1 MANDAS
7 VGSGSINDQ
16 AYSSQTPASAQVAP
30 SAASAL
36 NLKGMSIPDEMR
48 NPTVKQLNQEHPEYT
63 DKKDTWI
70 KMSMLYE
77 GGSVIKKNCTQFL
90 IRRPRELQEVY
101 QARVDRFTYHNIL
114 GTCFGWYR
122 AAMFKN
128 PPNVRMVTVGKDE
141 QPDGSDLAKD
151 IDAWYIA
158 FRKNCDR
165 KKTTLVDLMREV
177 WTSLALYRT
186 SYVLLDLPAA
196 PDAKNRADQRK
207 AGVLD
212 SSGKPS
218 PYAVTYSPVSVIN
231 WDVDTYGNLTW
242 AVIAYQ
248 DQARGFVQT
257 SKIVDTWLYFDREK
271 FIRYE
276 RERKPGE
283 TDISKLDENDRAT
296 ITAAGPHAL
305 SKQNAVPLL
314 KFEVPDGLWLTNR
327 AYLPVMDH
335 LNQDNSLGW
344 ALYISNLAMPV
355 VTSDTDIKPQ
365 LSEAGFIQLPTGATY
380 AWSEPEGKSFAIS
393 AQRVGDLRQEI
404 FRAMYLSY
412 QGKSSSATADG
423 ASGVSKEMDM
433 MPAQDVMNEYGDVVI
448 ASMQRLLDMVAQAR
462 GDVSVRADVRGLKF
476 GKTATIEQVQLAEA
490 VLAIGTGSE
499 TFEKEVKK
507 QLASDYLPDAN
518 PETLEK
524 ISDEIDAAPTDEE
537 KAQQDAK
544 TKQMQYS
551 ASLAK
556 TVSAFNAPPQP
567 PLPAGAPPQKKAKKG
582 AAALTD

>member
-1 MANDAS
+1 MNDGA
-7 VGSGSINDQ
+7 VGSGGANDPS
-16 AYSSQTPASAQVAP
+16 YGGTNPPASASIAP
-30 SAASAL
+30 SATSAL
-36 NLKGMSIPDEMR
+36 NLKGMTIPDDMR
-48 NPTVKQLNQEHPEYT
+48 NPTVKQLNQEHPDYT
-63 DKKDTWI
+63 DKKDVWI

-77 GGSVIKKNCTQFL
+77 GGYVISKNCTQFL
-90 IRRPRELQEVY
+90 MRRPRELQEVY

-114 GTCFGWYR
+114 GLCFGWYR

-128 PPNVRMVTVGKDE
+128 PPVVRMVTVGKDE
-141 QPDGSDLAKD
+141 QPDGKDFPAD

-158 FRKNCDR
+158 FRKDCDK
-165 KKTTLVDLMREV
+165 KKTTMVDLMREV
-177 WTSLALYRT
+177 WTSLALYRV
-186 SYVLLDLPAA
+186 SYVLLDLPTA
-196 PDAKNRADQRK
+196 PDAKTQFDQRK
-207 AGVLD
+207 AGVLGSD
-212 SSGKPS
+212 GKPN
-218 PYAVTYSPVSVIN
+218 PYLVTYSPVSVIN
-231 WDVDTYGNLTW
+231 WDTDAYGNLNW

-248 DQARGFVQT
+248 DRNRGFVKT
-257 SKIVDTWLYFDREK
+257 DKIVDTWLYFDREK

-283 TDISKLDENDRAT
+283 TDISRLDENDRAT

-314 KFEVPDGLWLTNR
+314 KFEAPEGLWLTNR
-327 AYLPVMDH
+327 AFLPVKDH
-335 LNQDNSLGW
+335 LNQDNALAW
-344 ALYISNLAMPV
+344 ALYISCLAMPV

-365 LSEAGFIQLPTGATY
+365 LSETGFIQLPTGATY

-433 MPAQDVMNEYGDVVI
+433 MPAQDVMNEYGDIII
-448 ASMQRLLDMVAQAR
+448 ASMQQLLDMVAQAR
-462 GDVSVRADVRGLKF
+462 GDSNVRADVRGLKF
-476 GKTATIEQVQLAEA
+476 GKTATLDQVQLAEA

-507 QLASDYLPDAN
+507 QLVSDYLPDAN

-537 KAQQDAK
+537 KAQADAK
-544 TKQMQYS
+544 AKQMQYS

-556 TVSAFNAPPQP
+556 TVSAFNQPPQP
-567 PLPAGAPPQKKAKKG
+567 PLPAGAPPQKLAKKG